1 MYFMGSIRYFCE
13 QWVPEAW
20 GVKMLKA
27 HYSSQGEN
35 IQSRVGSLQTHT
47 GGRPE
52 AAQSPCAYEKI
63 CLMLLKQEV
72 HPRAL

>member
-1 MYFMGSIRYFCE
+1 
-13 QWVPEAW
+13 
-20 GVKMLKA
+20 MLKA

-35 IQSRVGSLQTHT
+35 VQSRVGSLQTRT

-52 AAQSPCAYEKI
+52 AAQSLCADEKI